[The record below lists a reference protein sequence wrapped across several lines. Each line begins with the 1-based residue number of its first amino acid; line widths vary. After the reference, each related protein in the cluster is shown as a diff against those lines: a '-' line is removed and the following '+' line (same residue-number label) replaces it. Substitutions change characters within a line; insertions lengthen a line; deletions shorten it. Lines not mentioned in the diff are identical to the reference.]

1 MFAAQVRLPSSGSRW
16 SASFKEKLTGATQ
29 VYREEAARIT
39 GPVKSSYVIKYS
51 ALLWNRRRVMRF

>member
-39 GPVKSSYVIKYS
+39 GPGKT
-51 ALLWNRRRVMRF
+51 AAMH